1 MKNADI
7 INFLKEKVNLFNSFT
22 EDKLTELVNGS
33 RLTTFE
39 ENEAV
44 IEFGEDGTFLGVLI
58 DGEAEASVTD
68 DSGVKHRVGLFHVG
82 DFFGEI
88 SLMTGDHTIA
98 DVIGITRC
106 TALLIPQVLF
116 STMLITNPKAVKLLS
131 KSMSARIRDWAFDKD
146 TGVNLEAAAQRQ
158 SGDPYG
164 FNLSGENEE
173 KVLVINCGSSSL
185 KYTLYKTGPNA
196 EKCYGSVEEINSDN
210 LKLTTCSNGKKVEK
224 DLGKGGYE
232 EAFRATVEALM
243 DPETGAISGPDDI
256 SAVGHRVVHGGDKY
270 TSATVI
276 NDEVLAGIEELSS
289 LAPLHNPVN
298 IIGIR
303 ESMKVFPDA
312 VQVAVFDTSFHHTI
326 PNYAYLYGLPYEYY
340 TEKKIRRYGFHGM
353 SHFYVSLK
361 ASQYLKKSFNSLEII
376 SCHLGNGGSVCAI
389 DHGRSIDTSMGFTP
403 AEGLIMGTRAGNID
417 PAILLHLM
425 KTEGMDA
432 DALNKL
438 INKESGLKGL
448 SGVSN
453 DMRRIQAKA
462 DEGDHRAI
470 VAFKAF
476 AYSIRKYI
484 GSYAAAMQG
493 LDVVIFTGG
502 IGQGNSNAR
511 SLACQRLDFMGIEI
525 DEKKNRN
532 SVNPKEVVEIS
543 TPRSKVKVL
552 VVPTDEELM
561 IARETLRSMKQDK
574 LTVELNRKGQIDI
587 PVEVSAH
594 HCHLSRKDVD
604 GLFGKGYELQRL
616 ADLSQPGQFACKE
629 TVDLVGPKGVVNRVR
644 VLGPERPKT
653 QVEIALTEQFKL
665 GVQPPIRES
674 GDVENTPGVTLRG
687 PKGEIDISEGVICAQ
702 RHIHMSP
709 EDALNFGVRD
719 RYNVRVKIE
728 GDREMI
734 YGDVLV
740 RVHPNFRLALHLDTD
755 EANAGNVRDGDVCH
769 IESVVSKA

>member
-1 MKNADI
+1 
-7 INFLKEKVNLFNSFT
+7 
-22 EDKLTELVNGS
+22 
-33 RLTTFE
+33 
-39 ENEAV
+39 
-44 IEFGEDGTFLGVLI
+44 
-58 DGEAEASVTD
+58 
-68 DSGVKHRVGLFHVG
+68 
-82 DFFGEI
+82 
-88 SLMTGDHTIA
+88 
-98 DVIGITRC
+98 
-106 TALLIPQVLF
+106 
-116 STMLITNPKAVKLLS
+116 
-131 KSMSARIRDWAFDKD
+131 
-146 TGVNLEAAAQRQ
+146 
-158 SGDPYG
+158 
-164 FNLSGENEE
+164 
-173 KVLVINCGSSSL
+173 
-185 KYTLYKTGPNA
+185 
-196 EKCYGSVEEINSDN
+196 
-210 LKLTTCSNGKKVEK
+210 
-224 DLGKGGYE
+224 
-232 EAFRATVEALM
+232 
-243 DPETGAISGPDDI
+243 
-256 SAVGHRVVHGGDKY
+256 
-270 TSATVI
+270 
-276 NDEVLAGIEELSS
+276 
-289 LAPLHNPVN
+289 
-298 IIGIR
+298 
-303 ESMKVFPDA
+303 
-312 VQVAVFDTSFHHTI
+312 
-326 PNYAYLYGLPYEYY
+326 
-340 TEKKIRRYGFHGM
+340 
-353 SHFYVSLK
+353 
-361 ASQYLKKSFNSLEII
+361 
-376 SCHLGNGGSVCAI
+376 
-389 DHGRSIDTSMGFTP
+389 
-403 AEGLIMGTRAGNID
+403 
-417 PAILLHLM
+417 
-425 KTEGMDA
+425 
-432 DALNKL
+432 
-438 INKESGLKGL
+438 
-448 SGVSN
+448 
-453 DMRRIQAKA
+453 
-462 DEGDHRAI
+462 
-470 VAFKAF
+470 
-476 AYSIRKYI
+476 
-484 GSYAAAMQG
+484 
-493 LDVVIFTGG
+493 
-502 IGQGNSNAR
+502 
-511 SLACQRLDFMGIEI
+511 MGIEI